1 MNQIII
7 DPHDIQP
14 NGEATLTGVAAKH
27 IRDVLQ
33 SKPGDILRIGMF
45 NGNRGTALV
54 NECTPQHVTIQCQ
67 LDQPPLPRT
76 GVSLLLALP
85 RPKVLKRLFA
95 PLASLGVERIFLT
108 NAEKVERAYFDTH
121 WIQPSHYTPLLQQ
134 GLEQSGETF
143 LPEIRIERRLKPLI
157 EDHLSQIKGTKYLLH
172 PTPDATPLIRTNP
185 GKPILAALGPEGGWT
200 DYEVDLFCQHGFTCV
215 SLGKR
220 ILRSDIAV
228 QTVTGILS
236 CMLS

>member
-7 DPHDIQP
+7 DPKDIQP
-14 NGEATLTGVAAKH
+14 NGETTLTGAPAKH
-27 IRDVLQ
+27 VCDVLKSQ
-33 SKPGDILRIGMF
+33 PGDTLRIGML

-54 NECTPQHVTIQCQ
+54 NKCTPQHVTIQCQ
-67 LDQPPLPRT
+67 LDQAPLPRT
-76 GVSLLLALP
+76 GLSLLLALP

-121 WIQPSHYTPLLQQ
+121 WIEPSYYTPLLKL

-143 LPEIRIERRLKPLI
+143 LPEIRLERRLKPLI
-157 EDHLSQIKGTKYLLH
+157 EDHLSHITGNKYLLH
-172 PTPDATPLIRTNP
+172 PAPHATPLIRANP

-236 CMLS
+236 CMMS